1 MKKKML
7 VAAIVIIGTI
17 AIFNVNAVEK
27 KYSDIN
33 LQNIEML
40 SSGESGQGVICAYS
54 GSLDCPRGGVK
65 TAFIW

>member
-7 VAAIVIIGTI
+7 FAAIVIIGTI

-40 SSGESGQGVICAYS
+40 YSGESDSSIACLNF
-54 GSLDCPRGGVK
+54 GSLDCPRGGIKV
-65 TAFIW
+65 AFIW

>member
-7 VAAIVIIGTI
+7 FAAIVIIGTI

-40 SSGESGQGVICAYS
+40 SSGESGQGTICFNT
-54 GSLDCPRGGVK
+54 GSLDCPVNSTK
-65 TAFIW
+65 VAFIW

>member
-7 VAAIVIIGTI
+7 VAAIAIIGMI

-40 SSGESGQGVICAYS
+40 SSGESGGSTACFYN
-54 GSLDCPRGGVK
+54 GSLDCPVNSTK
-65 TAFIW
+65 VAFIW